1 MGKRKAWHE
10 LQVEIDRGIQ
20 GLNIGLP
27 MGFPR
32 FGRHVSDV
40 QQGRYDTIGG
50 ATGTGKTAFVDS
62 AYVFNPY
69 DYLRSIPDPFY
80 SLEIIYYSL
89 EIDPVVK
96 LAKFVARKIWEDH
109 GILTN
114 TNEIFS
120 RGVNKLP
127 PEVQRLIPLYQEY
140 FDELQDNVL
149 FFRNSLSPDY
159 LYSDVMKYAES
170 RGKVERNADNIVTK
184 YTPHNPNLITLIIID
199 HISLIDRNVKKDK
212 TKKDAMDRASKLLV
226 FFRNT
231 FKFSPVVVSQFNRG
245 IEGMDRKQQDSQ
257 EPQLS
262 DFKDTGAT
270 QEDANTVLALFNP
283 FRYGMD
289 NHRGYP
295 ILDGD
300 YPLRRNYRSGHILK
314 NRDGMDSLS
323 LGFYFQGAVGKFEE
337 LPKASEIKENPRL
350 LKAILDRNKGK

>member
-10 LQVEIDRGIQ
+10 LQVEIKRGQ
-20 GLNIGLP
+20 DGLNIGLP
-27 MGFPR
+27 MGFSR
-32 FGRHVSDV
+32 LNKFIAGV
-40 QQGRYDTIGG
+40 QQGRYDTWGG
-50 ATGTGKTAFVDS
+50 ATGTGKTAIVDE
-62 AYVFNPY
+62 AYIFNPY
-69 DYLRSIPDPFY
+69 DYLRNSPDPFY

-96 LAKFVARKIWEDH
+96 LAKMVARKIWEDH

-114 TNEIFS
+114 VNEIFS
-120 RGVNKLP
+120 RGVHKLSP
-127 PEVQRLIPLYQEY
+127 DVAKLIPKYQEY
-140 FDELQDNVL
+140 FDELQDKVL
-149 FFRNSLSPDY
+149 FFRNSLNPDF
-159 LYSDVMKYAES
+159 LYNDVMKYAEK
-170 RGKVERNADNIVTK
+170 RGKVERNKDNIVIK

-199 HISLIDRNVKKDK
+199 HISLIDKNTRKDK
-212 TKKDAMDRASKLLV
+212 SKKDAIDRASKMLV

-270 QEDANTVLALFNP
+270 QEDANTVVALFNP

-323 LGFYFQGAVGKFEE
+323 MGFYFQGAVGKFEE
-337 LPKASEIKENPRL
+337 LPKASEIKDNPKL
-350 LKAILDRNKGK
+350 LKAILDKNRV